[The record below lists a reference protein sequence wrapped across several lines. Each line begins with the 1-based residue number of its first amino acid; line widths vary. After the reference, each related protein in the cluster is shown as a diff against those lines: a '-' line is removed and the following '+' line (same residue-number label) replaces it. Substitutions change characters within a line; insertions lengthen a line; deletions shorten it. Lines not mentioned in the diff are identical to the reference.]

1 MLKDVDL
8 DKLKTEL
15 QSGQVQKAK
24 VAEIRAVYDAFG
36 SSIENRIIYELY
48 SRNLAK
54 LLKTV

>member
-1 MLKDVDL
+1 MLKDIDL